1 MPLQESDRMRIQFVL
16 DYRSIYSYLANSQV
30 GVLDATVDYQ
40 VVDIVSIMKEVN
52 NQPSPMCPPK
62 AKYAQTDALRW
73 AQLYHIPLVPS
84 EALLQALKQGDIDKA
99 LLSRAGIAAQHL
111 GCFEQANSA
120 LFRAVWAGVDDL
132 VTPEGRASF
141 TALNG
146 LPASLW
152 DVAQSP
158 RVDAA
163 LVANNE
169 RAIGCG
175 VFGVPTFY
183 IGQEMFFGNDRLV
196 FMKERLAAAALGAAQ

>member
-1 MPLQESDRMRIQFVL
+1 MRVQFVL

-30 GVLDATVDYQ
+30 GALDATVDYQ

-52 NQPSPMCPPK
+52 NQPSPLCPPK
-62 AKYAQTDALRW
+62 AKYAQADALRW
-73 AQLYHIPLVPS
+73 AQLYHIPLVPN
-84 EALLQALKQGDIDKA
+84 EALLRALKQGDIDKA

-111 GCFEQANSA
+111 GCFEQANNA

-132 VTPEGRASF
+132 VTSQGRATF
-141 TALNG
+141 TAING

-152 DVAQSP
+152 DVAESP
-158 RVDAA
+158 KVDAA
-163 LVANNE
+163 LVANSA
-169 RAIGCG
+169 RAIGNG

-196 FMKERLAAAALGAAQ
+196 FVKERLAAAALGAAE